1 MMIFGRRLGE
11 YIRFEA
17 GLLALITVV
26 GVLRFGVYQAAI
38 FPSGAPNA
46 APAAAP
52 DVVAHYTRWLSMT
65 VVLVIGSLTLG
76 YVTHRRGFG
85 GYKHLP
91 LLNLLPG
98 IVANWI
104 SAAGVLAAMAFHV
117 DTIYSRPEFSG
128 HGADGKTMAHVLAH
142 AFIAPILVMIAG
154 TLLSSIVMLIT
165 RPRPKKASPLP
176 VDVPPPAPVDTPA
189 PEMPPAAPPSESA
202 PAVE

>member
-1 MMIFGRRLGE
+1 MMIFKRRLGE

-26 GVLRFGVYQAAI
+26 GVLRFGLYQSAI

-46 APAAAP
+46 APGASL
-52 DVVAHYTRWLSMT
+52 DVVAAHLRWLSMT
-65 VVLVIGSLTLG
+65 VVLLFGSLTLG

-104 SAAGVLAAMAFHV
+104 SAAGVLVAMVFHV

-128 HGADGKTMAHVLAH
+128 HADGKTMAHVLGH
-142 AFIAPILVMIAG
+142 AFIAPIFVMIGG

-165 RPRPKKASPLP
+165 RPRPKKAPAIPAEPPVPTPSDASVPELP
-176 VDVPPPAPVDTPA
+176 P
-189 PEMPPAAPPSESA
+189 APPSESA
-202 PAVE
+202 AAVE